1 MQHVGEDSDIKESL
15 KLKRGILTML
25 ACSPHDSVIIIL
37 ITANS
42 LENLLQIIIIFV
54 ACVQPPL
61 PSKEIGEGRL
71 WFAIDNRVQSSRDFF
86 RNVWKMIWLVISL
99 TSLYHLSSEI
109 WLAFIFTGFAIGA
122 FSSESFTFV
131 RDMWDFDY
139 EFARVLWLRHR
150 KKYR

>member
-15 KLKRGILTML
+15 KLKRGILIML

-42 LENLLQIIIIFV
+42 LDNLLQIIIIFV

-61 PSKEIGEGRL
+61 PSKEIREGRL
-71 WFAIDNRVQSSRDFF
+71 WFAIDNRVQSPRDLF

-99 TSLYHLSSEI
+99 TSLYHLSSKN
-109 WLAFIFTGFAIGA
+109 LTGFHFHGLCNWSLLFRI
-122 FSSESFTFV
+122 FHFCSWHV
-131 RDMWDFDY
+131 RFWLWV
-139 EFARVLWLRHR
+139 RVCSVA
-150 KKYR
+150 KAS